1 VGQKVTVSAVVT
13 AYMPGLSGFFVQEEE
28 GDSDGDAATS
38 EGVFV
43 YYGNANPGVDEGTV
57 GKLVQVSAS
66 VSEFRNQ
73 TQLSAVTDFVAAAR
87 PPCRSPCASRCLS
100 ATWGSGSV
108 WRGCVWRSRPPLRA
122 ASWW

>member
-1 VGQKVTVSAVVT
+1 MSAVVT
-13 AYMPGLSGFFVQEEE
+13 AYMSGLSGFFVQEEE
-28 GDSDGDAATS
+28 ADSDGDAATS

-73 TQLSAVTDFVAAAR
+73 TQLSAVTDFVVRGAATAGAR
-87 PPCRSPCASRCLS
+87 ARHAACQRHGAVGAS
-100 ATWGSGSV
+100 G
-108 WRGCVWRSRPPLRA
+108 GCVWRSRPPLRA